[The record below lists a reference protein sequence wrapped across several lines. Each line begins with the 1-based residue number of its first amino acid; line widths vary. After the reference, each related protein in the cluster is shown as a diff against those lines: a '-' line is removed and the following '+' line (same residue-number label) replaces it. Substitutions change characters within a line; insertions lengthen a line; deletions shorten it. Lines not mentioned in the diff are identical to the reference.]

1 MTEPYY
7 QDDAVTLW
15 HGDCLSD
22 EIAPHWLAADVLVTD
37 PPYGMAYVSHASS
50 YKAGIVRPPTAPIA
64 GDENAQLRD
73 DILAAWGDRP
83 ALVFGTWRV
92 PRPPAARALVVW
104 DKGDSPGTGALDIPW
119 GPSHEEVYVL
129 GRGFVGKR
137 RGGVLR
143 VTALS
148 SQDRRREGH
157 PTPKPQALM
166 EMLIDACPPGVIADP
181 CAGSGPTLVAAKA
194 LGRRAVGVEVEE
206 RYCEVIAKRLAQ
218 DVLDFASLA

>member
-1 MTEPYY
+1 MTAPYY
-7 QDDAVTLW
+7 QDEHVTLW
-15 HGDCLSD
+15 HGDCLSG

-137 RGGVLR
+137 RGGCS
-143 VTALS
+143 ALL
-148 SQDRRREGH
+148 
-157 PTPKPQALM
+157 P
-166 EMLIDACPPGVIADP
+166 CPHRTD
-181 CAGSGPTLVAAKA
+181 AAK
-194 LGRRAVGVEVEE
+194 GTPRRSPRRSWRCSSTRA
-206 RYCEVIAKRLAQ
+206 RPA
-218 DVLDFASLA
+218 